1 MTKQITR
8 LAPSP
13 ASASVARD
21 LLALVEAFGTPPHDL
36 LHRAGL
42 THLAAD
48 LLSGRGV
55 ALGRVDFAHL
65 YAHCTWVLDAAAAQ
79 QEGREPMPKAGIDM
93 LCHCV
98 ITCRNL
104 RDVIWRMD
112 QYSALLVPRMARLR
126 LAVEGGVARVE
137 MATQRSLRNA
147 CAYLSDLTGLAMY
160 HRLFGWLIGETVP
173 LRGVEMRYGA
183 LLDPRTTAY
192 LMPFPVLHDAAENA
206 ISFPAA
212 LLERPLVRTPV
223 ELEQL
228 LVHFP
233 FDLDQPQSSD
243 HALSERIY
251 HQLVAQLA
259 SGEPLATAQ
268 SLSRQFSI
276 SVATLKR
283 RLLGEGTSLSAL
295 KLRAREELAKRML
308 ADPRLSVTE
317 TARALHFSDAGA
329 FRRAFRNWTG
339 QSPSQWRG
347 F

>member
-1 MTKQITR
+1 M
-8 LAPSP
+8 P
-13 ASASVARD
+13 AR
-21 LLALVEAFGTPPHDL
+21 EL

-42 THLAAD
+42 SHLASD
-48 LLSGRGV
+48 LLSGRGL
-55 ALGRVDFAHL
+55 AMGRVDFSRL

-79 QEGREPMPKAGIDM
+79 QEGRDPIPKAGIDM

-98 ITCRNL
+98 ITCRRL
-104 RDVIWRMD
+104 REVIERID
-112 QYSALLVPRMARLR
+112 QYSALLVPRMARMR
-126 LAVEGGVARVE
+126 LMVNGGAARVE
-137 MATQRSLRNA
+137 MASQRSLRNA

-173 LRGVEMRYGA
+173 LLGVDMRYGA

-192 LMPFPVLHDAAENA
+192 LMPFPIVHDAAENA
-206 ISFPAA
+206 ITFPSA
-212 LLERPLVRTPV
+212 LLERPVVRTPV

-228 LVHFP
+228 LVYFP
-233 FDLDQPQSSD
+233 FDLDQPQSRH
-243 HALSERIY
+243 HALSERIH

-283 RLLGEGTSLSAL
+283 RLAAEGTSLGAL

-339 QSPSQWRG
+339 QSPSQWRR